1 VFAHPENLLMQVF
14 TIAPAGMKPLWVL
27 LPVALVLLL
36 VVSVLALS
44 VWGSRGARFELSAG
58 GLQLRGDLYGRFI
71 PAASLRTDVARRV
84 DLDAQPDLRPRWR
97 TMGTGLPGYQSGW
110 FRLANGESALLYLT
124 DRRKAVHVPTTLGY
138 SLLISPDD
146 PDAFVSVLRTLGSR

>member
-1 VFAHPENLLMQVF
+1 MQVF

-27 LPVALVLLL
+27 LPVALILVF

-44 VWGSRGARFELSAG
+44 VWGSRGARFEVSDG
-58 GLQLRGDLYGRFI
+58 GLRLRGDLYGRFI
-71 PAASLRTDVARRV
+71 PAASLRADEARRV
-84 DLDAQPDLRPRWR
+84 DLNANPEFRPRLR

-110 FRLANGESALLYLT
+110 FRLANGESGLLYLT
-124 DRRKAVHVPTTLGY
+124 DRRKAVYVPTAFGY

-146 PDAFVSVLRTLGSR
+146 PDAFVSALRQLRPR